1 MSAEDEAMGVGDG
14 RGALGPVATMLR
26 GGLDPLRAVLVPVR
40 APGVVQDV
48 GLRRT
53 FCKACCAQ
61 RDPGPSA
68 PFGGRDK
75 MSGRARPGAGVS
87 APQPLV
93 FAQSKV
99 TSRTLCL
106 RLACLRPSRDSPGPT
121 DAPAKSCFTF
131 GW

>member
-1 MSAEDEAMGVGDG
+1 
-14 RGALGPVATMLR
+14 MLR

-61 RDPGPSA
+61 RDPVPSA

-75 MSGRARPGAGVS
+75 MSDRARPGAGVS

-99 TSRTLCL
+99 ASVSPASDPPVTHLVRQTPRRSCVSHLAGKWQGASR
-106 RLACLRPSRDSPGPT
+106 
-121 DAPAKSCFTF
+121 PALTCP
-131 GW
+131 